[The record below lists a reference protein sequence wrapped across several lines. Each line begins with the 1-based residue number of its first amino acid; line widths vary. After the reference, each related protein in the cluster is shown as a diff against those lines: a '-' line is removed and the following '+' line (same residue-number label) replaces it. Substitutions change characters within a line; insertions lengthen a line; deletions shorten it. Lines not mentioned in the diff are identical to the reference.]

1 MEESSGVKRLEK
13 DEISLLE
20 EELVQ
25 LTVKSLMVVPSEHL
39 TLLCLIWTKKSYNP
53 DSFRAQMKIIW
64 KTRKNFEIQVA
75 GQNLFLIVFETEEDL
90 ETKPLRRGIFVSI
103 GNQWKSWIFFKY
115 ENLANFS
122 FGCGRM
128 GDRVKECIELKLE
141 ENDKLGEDLPYSL
154 CSYTGNMEMFS
165 GTNKKPEGEGAII
178 QGTFALSK
186 SRNEDWMLDGHDE
199 ANVHKEQSIVEK
211 VEGLNGSNSMLEG
224 KSKLT
229 KKASWKRIAP
239 GVMMNG
245 SRDERVVGKRK
256 LAKIGI
262 DERRTTNSCEDGFKR
277 TKLESMDLHAV
288 AHSNLMMEN
297 SE

>member
-1 MEESSGVKRLEK
+1 SETATYWVEEAPARVEEAAPALLANRDERVVITEESSNYCGWDGSGVKRLEK
-13 DEISLLE
+13 DEISFLE

-25 LTVKSLMVVPSEHL
+25 LTVKSSMVVPSENL

-64 KTRKNFEIQVA
+64 KTRKNFEIQVV

-90 ETKPLRRGIFVSI
+90 EMVMEGWPWLFRKQLIIFDRLVTPVER
-103 GNQWKSWIFFKY
+103 NQIRLS
-115 ENLANFS
+115 S
-122 FGCGRM
+122 SS
-128 GDRVKECIELKLE
+128 D
-141 ENDKLGEDLPYSL
+141 S
-154 CSYTGNMEMFS
+154 
-165 GTNKKPEGEGAII
+165 
-178 QGTFALSK
+178 GTFALSK

-211 VEGLNGSNSMLEG
+211 VEGLNGSDSMLEG
-224 KSKLT
+224 KSKIT
-229 KKASWKRIAP
+229 KEESWKRIAP
-239 GVMMNG
+239 GVIMNE

-262 DERRTTNSCEDGFKR
+262 YERRTTNSCKDGFKR
-277 TKLESMDLHAV
+277 TKLESMDLHTV

-297 SE
+297 S